1 MKAKEFFKVCKDC
14 GAVGAWFCL
23 LTTIF
28 LFIGAALCPP
38 KFIIDSSILAAG
50 GILFAFTTLW
60 KAPALIM
67 SIEKGKELTLTHGET
82 SITVSSKDADEEKEK
97 EKPL

>member
-1 MKAKEFFKVCKDC
+1 MNKVKKFWEICRED

-38 KFIIDSSILAAG
+38 MFIIDKSILAAG
-50 GILFAFTTLW
+50 GILFGFSTLW
-60 KAPALIM
+60 KLPALVK
-67 SIEKGKELTLTHGET
+67 SIQDGKSLSISHGET
-82 SITVSSKDADEEKEK
+82 NVTVSSKKEG
-97 EKPL
+97 EQAQ